1 MRFIGRISMAGVL
14 LGAVLALSGLAVSSA
29 SAALPKGLC
38 WKVEFKETGNYN
50 EGCLKEV
57 GLLDGTYVLAE
68 LEEEQGYHLYC
79 AKIDGGLETGSSEG
93 AKCVKLAPHTNGKWT
108 TVLFGLPTLLL
119 LTGGKLP
126 VETKGESKTFVTK
139 LETKLG
145 SLEGEGILVQL
156 HWTNLNSG
164 SLGPASLLFTKVK
177 EPVGGKPTCST
188 TGDSTGLVLID
199 DAEWHLVYIL
209 LDPLQVGILFLIP
222 QFTITC
228 GAVSEKVKGSSIA
241 TVTPIGKEVGTTES
255 FDSVSACLAN
265 LKPGVTKYWN
275 DEGAEVTAKLEAE
288 LNGLGKFE
296 EACENVAGEVLLFP
310 TEMIEISEP

>member
-1 MRFIGRISMAGVL
+1 MAGVL
-14 LGAVLALSGLAVSSA
+14 LGAVLALSGLAASSA

-57 GLLDGTYVLAE
+57 GLLKGMYVLAE

-93 AKCVKLAPHTNGKWT
+93 AKCVKLASNKTNGKWT

-119 LTGGKLP
+119 LTEAPP
-126 VETKGESKTFVTK
+126 VEVKGESPKAKTK
-139 LETKLG
+139 LESKLG
-145 SLEGEGILVQL
+145 ALEGEGVLIQL
-156 HWTNLNSG
+156 HWTSLNSG
-164 SLGPASLLFTKVK
+164 SLGPASLLFTKVHEK
-177 EPVGGKPTCST
+177 T
-188 TGDSTGLVLID
+188 TECETSGDEKGTVLID

-222 QFTITC
+222 QFTIKC
-228 GAVSEKVKGSSIA
+228 GAVSEKVKGSSIS
-241 TVTPIGKEVGTTES
+241 TVAPLETWVEPSGSFEGES
-255 FDSVSACLAN
+255 NCLTN

-296 EACENVAGEVLLFP
+296 ESCESVEGAVKLKPEKML
-310 TEMIEISEP
+310 EISQP